1 MTTIHYREIVCDGHT
16 FSAEVVDEQC
26 TFDLQQF
33 AQACGQSPDWIL
45 QLIEYDILAIDTPPE
60 NINSWVKMLFALV
73 KHIVCNV
80 TLTQALQLLR

>member
-60 NINSWVKMLFALV
+60 NISLWVKMLSALV

>member
-45 QLIEYDILAIDTPPE
+45 QLIE
-60 NINSWVKMLFALV
+60 
-73 KHIVCNV
+73 
-80 TLTQALQLLR
+80 

>member
-60 NINSWVKMLFALV
+60 NINSWVKMLSALV

>member
-45 QLIEYDILAIDTPPE
+45 ELIEYDILAIDTPPE
-60 NINSWVKMLFALV
+60 NISLWVKMLFALV

-80 TLTQALQLLR
+80 TLMQALQLLR

>member
-45 QLIEYDILAIDTPPE
+45 ELIEYDILAIDTPPE
-60 NINSWVKMLFALV
+60 NISLWVKMLFALV
-73 KHIVCNV
+73 KPIVCNV
-80 TLTQALQLLR
+80 TLMQVWQQLR